1 MAHGF
6 RHAIAG
12 DHVRHTVSDA
22 PAIGKEIRILHH
34 LADALAQAA
43 DAPHLLGFVG
53 LEMAIEDALLGM
65 PDPTGLG
72 HRNDLEARVDI
83 EVPSGAIIMLEERG
97 HGLVPAAQDAL
108 LAGVGRIEI
117 DAALGASDLGS
128 ADGEFDLHRLGEGDH
143 LIAIEALPHAGATA
157 GRAAAQAVD
166 DDPSPGLRFGIR
178 PFEDDFRGAGAVLVE
193 KLLHDRIV
201 SLGHQGVAKVPKS
214 TPPQTS
220 SDAPV
225 TVASEVGFPCAVRS
239 ASQAKAMASL
249 PSTQSGDGTSNAHPL
264 GSRVR
269 NRSKR

>member
-1 MAHGF
+1 MAHGL

-12 DHVRHTVSDA
+12 DHVGHTVSNA
-22 PAIGKEIRILHH
+22 SAVGKEIRVLHH
-34 LADALAQAA
+34 LADALAKAA
-43 DAPHLLGFVG
+43 NAPHLLGFIR
-53 LEMAIEDALLGM
+53 LEVTVEHPLLGM

-83 EVPSGAIIMLEERG
+83 EVTSSAVIMLEERG
-97 HGLVPAAQDAL
+97 HSLIPAAQDTL
-108 LAGVGRIEI
+108 LAGVGRVEI
-117 DAALGASDLGS
+117 DAALGAPDLGT

-143 LIAIEALPHAGATA
+143 LIAVEALPHPGAAT
-157 GRAAAQAVD
+157 GRPAAQAVD

-201 SLGHQGVAKVPKS
+201 SPIHQGVAKVPKR

-225 TVASEVGFPCAVRS
+225 TVASEV
-239 ASQAKAMASL
+239 
-249 PSTQSGDGTSNAHPL
+249 D
-264 GSRVR
+264 
-269 NRSKR
+269 